1 MEASVSKQTEETKA
15 IEEML
20 KKHFSDYPKKL
31 PSIAYRYNPYSIR
44 VRLVDKQF
52 KGMSLS
58 ERYRLV
64 ELLIECLPEETQE
77 DITILLILA
86 PDELNRSAM
95 NLEFET
101 PTPSP
106 L

>member
-1 MEASVSKQTEETKA
+1 MPGSKPKRTQETKK
-15 IEEML
+15 IEEL
-20 KKHFSDYPKKL
+20 LRSQFPGHSKKYPPK
-31 PSIAYRYNPYSIR
+31 AYRFNRYSIR

-58 ERYRLV
+58 ERYKLV
-64 ELLIECLPEETQE
+64 DPLIQSLPEETQA

-86 PDELNRSAM
+86 PDEMDRSAM
-95 NLEFET
+95 NIEFET